1 MQVQINDTPKQAAM
15 EGQWNEMLETQGSLN
30 INSLKGRINAGRKRG
45 AEGEGN
51 VGIHRWQRSSGVRRR
66 RGVRADSLVDLL
78 VIPSWHVR
86 YTSQPRI
93 LVRPL
98 GVSENALSGC
108 GEEVAQLVV
117 LHAGKPDRRAERGS
131 GRDPRAVPGRLAR
144 VCPRRRQPR
153 AFDHS
158 ADAMSQPRHNLLRR
172 SARRGAS
179 CT

>member
-117 LHAGKPDRRAERGS
+117 LHAGKPDQRAERGIRARPARGSRTS
-131 GRDPRAVPGRLAR
+131 GASMPAPSPTAR
-144 VCPRRRQPR
+144 V
-153 AFDHS
+153 
-158 ADAMSQPRHNLLRR
+158 
-172 SARRGAS
+172 
-179 CT
+179 